1 MTERVTRRLAMKWIG
16 GIAAGVILSPAPYA
30 LIDDLTIATQTR
42 GRSTPLPRGPLGVV
56 PSRCT
61 ACPRA
66 CSIAVRTV
74 GGKPYLVAP
83 ATGHASSCALRP
95 AVHQI
100 ALRPDRLRH
109 AVEIDRHGNATMA
122 ADEGLRLSAQW
133 LDRAREKGS
142 SIGLIDLSGR
152 PALGTPMRALAR
164 ALPTAF
170 TIDGMPHWLD
180 ALGSRWDL
188 PSDRELCIDPT
199 LAITAA
205 RFSPGVAL
213 GPARGITLSTPLD
226 EVLAALHRARASGVL
241 IVEDGV
247 NALPDDRTLDR
258 LAEVEARMQAVGRE
272 RLLTTRWRIG
282 TPVPLDAVDDGS
294 LDLLVVD
301 ASRAMGAVAWRRIR
315 KLLHPTHGRMIVFA
329 TGDGPAVRHADLV
342 LPAPAPLEIEESAGG
357 ERYGLG
363 TRMAISA
370 AVHPSRG
377 VGVDAFD
384 LAAAIDPGS
393 IARRGALALAFDLV
407 ELDRGALLAPDGART
422 PISALDP
429 AGLADRLRRGAVW
442 EDDLVDEPRV
452 RTSETAARSGDPSRS
467 LHLLLEGA
475 PVLASGERV
484 PDVLSKLSLEHALVP
499 RSGFARVHP
508 ELLRELR
515 ADDRARCRLQ
525 TEAGGLEVVMRTD
538 ATVHPRTV
546 LVGSG
551 LGPSAFGT
559 RAGRADRD
567 PLEVLDFDPRSQAP
581 LEILSVEV
589 LG

>member
-1 MTERVTRRLAMKWIG
+1 MTERVTRRLAMQWIG

-74 GGKPYLVAP
+74 GGKPYLVTP

-100 ALRPDRLRH
+100 ALRPDRSRH
-109 AVEIDRHGNATMA
+109 AIEIDRHGNATMA
-122 ADEGLRLSAQW
+122 ADEGLQLTAQW
-133 LDRAREKGS
+133 IDRASDEGS

-164 ALPTAF
+164 ALPTAL

-180 ALGSRWDL
+180 ALGARWDL

-205 RFSPGVAL
+205 RFSPGVVL

-241 IVEDGV
+241 FAEDGV

-258 LAEVEARMQAVGRE
+258 LAEVEARMDAVGRD
-272 RLLTTRWRIG
+272 RLLTMRRRIG
-282 TPVPLDAVDDGS
+282 TQLPLGTVEDGS

-315 KLLHPTHGRMIVFA
+315 KLLHPTRGRMIVFA
-329 TGDGPAVRHADLV
+329 TGDGPAARHANLV
-342 LPAPAPLEIEESAGG
+342 LPAPAPLEIEECAGG
-357 ERYGLG
+357 ERFGLG
-363 TRMAISA
+363 TRMAVSP

-377 VGVDAFD
+377 TGVDAFD
-384 LAAAIDPGS
+384 LAASIDPGS
-393 IARRGALALAFDLV
+393 TARRGAQALACDV
-407 ELDRGALLAPDGART
+407 AELGRGTLLAPDGART
-422 PISALDP
+422 PISALDLST
-429 AGLADRLRRGAVW
+429 LADRLRGGAVW
-442 EDDLVDEPRV
+442 VDDPVDEPQV
-452 RTSETAARSGDPSRS
+452 RTSKTAPRSGDPAHS
-467 LHLLLEGA
+467 LHLLIEGA

-515 ADDRARCRLQ
+515 VNDRTRCRVQ
-525 TEAGGLEVVMRTD
+525 TAAGGLEVVVRAD
-538 ATVHPRTV
+538 ASVHPRTV

-551 LGPSAFGT
+551 LGPSAFGMRT
-559 RAGRADRD
+559 GSADRD
-567 PLEVLDFDPRSQAP
+567 PLEVLDFDPRSHAP